1 MKDYLDTMHESTK
14 EIECSVHVLDS
25 LASAFLTTGNVIMAD
40 ELYRI
45 AGNLLDSE
53 KNISDA
59 VRREVHSQFETVQE
73 SSANLLRTMLAAKG

>member
-1 MKDYLDTMHESTK
+1 MKDYLDTIHDSTK
-14 EIECSVHVLDS
+14 EIECNAHVLDS

-45 AGNLLDSE
+45 AESLHVSE

-59 VRREVHSQFETVQE
+59 VRREVHSKFETAQE
-73 SSANLLRTMLAAKG
+73 SSANILRTIFAVKG